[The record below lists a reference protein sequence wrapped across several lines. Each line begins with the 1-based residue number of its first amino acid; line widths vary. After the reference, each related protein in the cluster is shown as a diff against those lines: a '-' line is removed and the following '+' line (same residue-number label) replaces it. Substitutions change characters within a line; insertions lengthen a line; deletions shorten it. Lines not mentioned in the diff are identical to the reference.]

1 MGNADLPSGIQL
13 CHEAFGDTA
22 DPALLLVHGL
32 GSQLLLWEEGFCQ
45 GLAATG
51 FHVIRYDQ
59 RDSGLSTV
67 LDEGTAYSLSDM
79 AADAVGLLDHLG
91 EGDAHVVGLSLGGM
105 VAQVLAAEHPGRC
118 RSLVSMASSTGDRRF
133 GRPTDTALEALV
145 APAPE
150 DPVLAVE
157 KDLADRR
164 LWASVWHDDDHAR
177 AVFAAYADR
186 KVQSRSAWERQ
197 ARASFEQGSRE
208 DLLATIEVPTL
219 VLHGTADT
227 LITLGGGRRTAEVI
241 PGAELVVVKGWGHDM
256 APGAWPQLIDA
267 ISTHC
272 HRVDGTN

>member
-1 MGNADLPSGIQL
+1 MGGHDGPLLPDGVVAPILTPFEADLSVS
-13 CHEAFGDTA
+13 HDR
-22 DPALLLVHGL
+22 LVAH
-32 GSQLLLWEEGFCQ
+32 
-45 GLAATG
+45 A
-51 FHVIRYDQ
+51 Q
-59 RDSGLSTV
+59 RV
-67 LDEGTAYSLSDM
+67 LDEGC
-79 AADAVGLLDHLG
+79 VGLAVFGTTG
-91 EGDAHVVGLSLGGM
+91 EALS
-105 VAQVLAAEHPGRC
+105 VATREREA
-118 RSLVSMASSTGDRRF
+118 
-133 GRPTDTALEALV
+133 ALEALV

-241 PGAELVVVKGWGHDM
+241 PGAELVVVEGWGHDM

>member
-1 MGNADLPSGIQL
+1 MPRAKANGI
-13 CHEAFGDTA
+13 EIEYETFGPDDA
-22 DPALLLVHGL
+22 PAVLLINGL
-32 GSQLLLWEEGFCQ
+32 GSQMTRWPAPFCEKLVAR
-45 GLAATG
+45 GVRA
-51 FHVIRYDQ
+51 IRFDN
-59 RDSGLSTV
+59 RDVGLSTWFQSG
-67 LDEGTAYSLSDM
+67 DRYTLSDM

-241 PGAELVVVKGWGHDM
+241 PGAELVVVEGWGHDM